1 MNLRRF
7 VADMGV
13 SWRVVEW
20 LRAEGHDAIHL
31 REQQLHRLPNGGIF
45 TKAAGEQ
52 RVILTWD
59 LDFTEIVALSETRLV
74 SAVVFRLL
82 NTRSENVIRR
92 LARVLS
98 ESAGDLEEGAII
110 AVEDSRHRVR
120 LLPIGRER

>member
-1 MNLRRF
+1 MRF

-13 SWRVVEW
+13 SWRIVEW
-20 LRAEGHDAIHL
+20 LRTNGHDAIHL

-45 TKAAGEQ
+45 TKAADEQ

-98 ESAGDLEEGAII
+98 ESARDLEEGAII
-110 AVEDSRHRVR
+110 SVEDSRHRVR
-120 LLPIGRER
+120 LLPLGRER

>member
-1 MNLRRF
+1 MRF
-7 VADMGV
+7 IADMGV

-20 LRAEGHDAIHL
+20 LRANGHDAIHL

-45 TKAAGEQ
+45 AKAANEQ

-59 LDFTEIVALSETRLV
+59 LDFTEIVALSGTQLV

-92 LARVLS
+92 LARVLA
-98 ESAGDLEEGAII
+98 ESAKDLEEGAII
-110 AVEDSRHRVR
+110 SVEDSRHRVR
-120 LLPIGRER
+120 LLPIGREK